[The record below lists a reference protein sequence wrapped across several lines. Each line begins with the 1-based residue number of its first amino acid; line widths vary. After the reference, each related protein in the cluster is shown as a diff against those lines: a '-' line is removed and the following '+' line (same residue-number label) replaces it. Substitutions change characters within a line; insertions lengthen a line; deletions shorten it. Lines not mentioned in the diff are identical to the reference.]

1 MRHLLAFGTAGLL
14 LFPLSIAWSADPC
27 RSGLN
32 PGQRP
37 GPYAFV
43 VSTGPN
49 RGKAHCF
56 ICEAENRPLVIVF
69 ARSLDDTT
77 GKLLRQLD
85 QALVEHRQ
93 AELRAWATFLSD
105 DEPKLHPKLTDWAR
119 KHGLTNLSVGIFE
132 DADGP
137 PTYRLSREADVTVL
151 LAVRQKVVANFAF
164 RAGELTEDHIRE
176 ILAAVPRLL
185 DSAKP

>member
-1 MRHLLAFGTAGLL
+1 MTRWLAVGMASLMLL
-14 LFPLSIAWSADPC
+14 PSLSWTADPC

-37 GPYAFV
+37 GPYAFLV
-43 VSTGPN
+43 ATGPN

-56 ICEAENRPLVIVF
+56 ICEAENRPMVIVF
-69 ARSLDDTT
+69 ARRLDDQT

-85 QALVEHRQ
+85 QAVVQHRQ

-105 DEPKLHPKLTDWAR
+105 DEPTLRPQLTEWAR
-119 KHGLTNLSVGIFE
+119 KHGLTSLSVGIFE
-132 DADGP
+132 DLDGP

-151 LAVRQKVVANFAF
+151 LAVRQKVVENFAY
-164 RAGELTEDHIRE
+164 RVGELDDAQIQR
-176 ILAAVPRLL
+176 ILAAVPGIVNT
-185 DSAKP
+185 SNP

>member
-1 MRHLLAFGTAGLL
+1 MNPFRTPGLVVASVIVPLACLA
-14 LFPLSIAWSADPC
+14 ADPC

-37 GPYAFV
+37 GPYAFI

-56 ICEAENRPLVIVF
+56 ICEAENRPMVIVF
-69 ARSLDDTT
+69 ARSLNDPT

-105 DEPKLHPKLTDWAR
+105 DEPKLRPQVTEWVRKL
-119 KHGLTNLSVGIFE
+119 GLTNLSVGIFE

-137 PTYRLSREADVTVL
+137 PTYRLNREADVTVL
-151 LAVRQKVVANFAF
+151 LAVRQKVVANYAY
-164 RAGELTEDHIRE
+164 RPGELTEDHIRE
-176 ILAAVPRLL
+176 ILLAVPKLL
-185 DSAKP
+185 EPATP